1 MTWLAAGDL
10 LGPVPVELDL
20 QLKLAAER
28 LGTDRLAVAASALL
42 DGYAWTLGLPL
53 SAALATG
60 APAPDLAAANV
71 RLRFDGGRPAEV
83 ELRDPAAPPGGG
95 AGAVAR
101 LVDGHLAALVAR
113 LAERRVRRGPRALW
127 GLVANGCAAA
137 LLEQAR
143 AAGLPPAR
151 VAPLLDQLLTTPGR
165 SLPTPALL
173 QVGPADDPRLVRRRA
188 TCCLNYTVA
197 GQPCATCPLLPPAE
211 TRRRLAAG
219 AAPAGG

>member
-1 MTWLAAGDL
+1 
-10 LGPVPVELDL
+10 
-20 QLKLAAER
+20 
-28 LGTDRLAVAASALL
+28 
-42 DGYAWTLGLPL
+42 
-53 SAALATG
+53 
-60 APAPDLAAANV
+60 
-71 RLRFDGGRPAEV
+71 
-83 ELRDPAAPPGGG
+83 
-95 AGAVAR
+95 VAR

-173 QVGPADDPRLVRRRA
+173 QVGPADDPRLVRRRV

>member
-1 MTWLAAGDL
+1 VTWLAAGDL

-28 LGTDRLAVAASALL
+28 LGADRLAVAASALL
-42 DGYAWTLGLPL
+42 EEYAWALGLPL
-53 SAALATG
+53 FAALATG
-60 APAPDLAAANV
+60 APAPDLAAGNV

-83 ELRDPAAPPGGG
+83 EVRDPAAPPGGG

-143 AAGLPPAR
+143 AAGLPPGR
-151 VAPLLDQLLTTPGR
+151 VAPLLDQLLGAPGR
-165 SLPTPALL
+165 PLPAPALL
-173 QVGPADDPRLVRRRA
+173 QVGPADGPCLVRRRV

-219 AAPAGG
+219 L

>member
-1 MTWLAAGDL
+1 MAGEDGRRRLFAAGVPDALRAAADL
-10 LGPVPVELDL
+10 LAEAATARSGPYSGASPEALAKVVAGVEPFPEEGAGLD
-20 QLKLAAER
+20 
-28 LGTDRLAVAASALL
+28 
-42 DGYAWTLGLPL
+42 
-53 SAALATG
+53 AALAG
-60 APAPDLAAANV
+60 LGRLSLRHGVDPGHPAC
-71 RLRFDGGRPAEV
+71 
-83 ELRDPAAPPGGG
+83 
-95 AGAVAR
+95 
-101 LVDGHLAALVAR
+101 
-113 LAERRVRRGPRALW
+113 
-127 GLVANGCAAA
+127 ANGCAAA

-143 AAGLPPAR
+143 AAALPPAR

-165 SLPTPALL
+165 SLPAPALL